1 MNTVVLYLKANG
13 QQVDT
18 SKSFVAIPRFP
29 SKMPT
34 DEIMYVVVTNE
45 SDQNVRGGVLSA
57 GEIAGLVI
65 GLVFAFL
72 LTITIVVLLIF
83 LAKRRKQKREKIL
96 ELGQKSV
103 DYSTVE
109 EDGQQQ
115 QQGDNVEN
123 KKLAQNKYDQDG
135 NLIQTKNVRGPNA
148 YRPSDLNMNPR
159 DLPNVDINSHLSSQ
173 GRGSNQGSYLG
184 I

>member
-1 MNTVVLYLKANG
+1 MFYFFQANG

-18 SKSFVAIPRFP
+18 SKSFMAIPRFP
-29 SKMPT
+29 SNLPS

-45 SDQNVRGGVLSA
+45 ADQNVRGGVLSA

-65 GLVFAFL
+65 GLVFAL
-72 LTITIVVLLIF
+72 ILTVAIIILLIC
-83 LAKRRKQKREKIL
+83 LAKRRKEKREKIL

-109 EDGQQQ
+109 DDGQQQ
-115 QQGDNVEN
+115 QQGSIAEN
-123 KKLAQNKYDQDG
+123 KGLSQNKYDQDG

-148 YRPSDLNMNPR
+148 YRPNEMNVNPR

-173 GRGSNQGSYLG
+173 GRSGSNQGSYIG
-184 I
+184 V